1 MNIGS
6 DLSPS
11 CLISNNG
18 GYWGGEA
25 GGGGGPWV
33 GGGEEEDRG
42 VAGEAV
48 GVAFRYYW

>member
-6 DLSPS
+6 DLSHS

-25 GGGGGPWV
+25 GGGGGPWAGV
-33 GGGEEEDRG
+33 GEEEDSG